1 MTEVNSPSRSN
12 SLRGIVVAGG
22 EGLRLMPLT
31 AVVSK
36 QLLPVY
42 DKPMIFYPLS
52 VLMLAQIREILIV
65 TRPEERASFER
76 LLGDGSRYG
85 VRFSFAVQREP
96 RGIAD
101 ALLVGEEFLADHPV
115 ALILGDNIFYGAG
128 LRGLLDVAERRLS
141 GAVLFGAQ
149 VQDPR
154 AYGVA
159 ELDRDG
165 ALTRIEE
172 KPACPCS
179 DLAVT
184 GLYLYGADA
193 PRLARSLQ
201 PSVRGELEITDLNNL
216 YLEQARAILLPLP
229 RGMVWLDMGSH
240 DDLLEAGQFVA
251 ALQRRQGTMIAC
263 LEEIAFRQGWLD
275 RAALAEFGA
284 RLPKGVYADY
294 LRGLLGEG

>member
-1 MTEVNSPSRSN
+1 
-12 SLRGIVVAGG
+12 
-22 EGLRLMPLT
+22 LRLLPLT

-52 VLMLAQIREILIV
+52 VLMLAQVRQILIV
-65 TRPEERASFER
+65 TRPEERSAFER

-85 VRFSFAVQREP
+85 ASFTFTVQSEP

-101 ALLVGEEFLADHPV
+101 ALLLAEEFLAGHSV
-115 ALILGDNIFYGAG
+115 AMILGDNLFYGAG
-128 LRGLLDVAERRLS
+128 LRGLLELARTRLS
-141 GAVLFGAQ
+141 GAVLFGAR

-159 ELDRDG
+159 ELDGNG
-165 ALTRIEE
+165 ALARLEE
-172 KPACPCS
+172 KPACPRS

-193 PRLARSLQ
+193 PSLARSLR
-201 PSVRGELEITDLNNL
+201 PSVRGELEITDLNQL
-216 YLEQARAILLPLP
+216 YLEQGRATLLPLP

-263 LEEIAFRQGWLD
+263 LEEIAFRNGWID
-275 RAALAEFGA
+275 RTGLA
-284 RLPKGVYADY
+284 RLGAGWPKGAYGDY
-294 LRGLLGEG
+294 VRGLLGED